1 MAQADHSS
9 GDGWPDVRRVM
20 KFAKYLFLLAGLALL
35 LPLSVMA
42 KDKDNATTNSGKFT
56 VAEHVK
62 VGSTEL
68 KPGDYKVAWDGSGD
82 SVQVKIMQ
90 GKNTVATTS
99 GKLVTHDNPA
109 PYNAVILN
117 DASGGGKT
125 ISEIDFG
132 KRKEALVLSDG
143 QMGAG
148 Q

>member
-1 MAQADHSS
+1 
-9 GDGWPDVRRVM
+9 M
-20 KFAKYLFLLAGLALL
+20 KSAKHLFLFAAMALL
-35 LPLSVMA
+35 LPLTAMA
-42 KDKDNATTNSGKFT
+42 KDNSNSGKFT
-56 VAEHVK
+56 VSEKVK

-68 KPGDYKVAWDGSGD
+68 KPGDYKVEWDGSGD

-99 GKLVTHDNPA
+99 GKLVNHDTPA

-117 DASGGGKT
+117 DATGGGKA

>member
-1 MAQADHSS
+1 
-9 GDGWPDVRRVM
+9 M
-20 KFAKYLFLLAGLALL
+20 KFAKYLFLLAGIALL
-35 LPLSVMA
+35 LPLSAMA
-42 KDKDNATTNSGKFT
+42 KDNSNSGKFT
-56 VAEHVK
+56 ISERVK

-68 KPGDYKVAWDGSGD
+68 KPGDYRVEWDGSAD
-82 SVQVKIMQ
+82 SVQVKILQ

-99 GKLVTHDNPA
+99 GKLVNHDNPA
-109 PYNAVILN
+109 PYNAVIVN
-117 DASGGGKT
+117 DATGGEKT

>member
-1 MAQADHSS
+1 
-9 GDGWPDVRRVM
+9 M
-20 KFAKYLFLLAGLALL
+20 KFAKYFFLLAGIALL
-35 LPLSVMA
+35 LPLGVMA
-42 KDKDNATTNSGKFT
+42 KDNGTNNSGKFT
-56 VAEHVK
+56 VSENVK

-68 KPGDYKVAWDGSGD
+68 KPGNYKVEWDGSGD

-99 GKLVTHDNPA
+99 GKLVNHDSPA

-117 DASGGGKT
+117 DASGGGKA

-132 KRKEALVLSDG
+132 KRKEALVLSQG
-143 QMGAG
+143 QTGAG

>member
-1 MAQADHSS
+1 
-9 GDGWPDVRRVM
+9 M
-20 KFAKYLFLLAGLALL
+20 KFAKYLSLLAGLALL
-35 LPLSVMA
+35 LPLSAMA
-42 KDKDNATTNSGKFT
+42 KDNGTNNSGKFT
-56 VAEHVK
+56 VSENVK

-68 KPGDYKVAWDGSGD
+68 KPGTYKVEWDGSGD
-82 SVQVKIMQ
+82 SVQVKILQ

-99 GKLVTHDNPA
+99 GKLVNHDNPA

-117 DASGGGKT
+117 DASGGGKA

-132 KRKEALVLSDG
+132 KRKEALVLSEG